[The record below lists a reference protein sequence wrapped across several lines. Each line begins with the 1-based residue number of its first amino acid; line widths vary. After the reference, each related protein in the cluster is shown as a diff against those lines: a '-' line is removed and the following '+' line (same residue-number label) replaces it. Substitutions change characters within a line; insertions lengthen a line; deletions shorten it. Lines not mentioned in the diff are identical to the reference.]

1 MMSRKKKTRKKSM
14 VVKQD
19 DIILEEDEQSVKVK
33 HVQFKGKKNDLIELE
48 KIRTMNSS
56 LNDTKIEEFE

>member
-1 MMSRKKKTRKKSM
+1 MSRKKKTRKKST
-14 VVKQD
+14 VIKQD

-33 HVQFKGKKNDLIELE
+33 HVQYNGKKGDLIELE
-48 KIRTMNSS
+48 MIKTMNSS